1 MIDTNDFDGEIEREL
16 NRVLRPVDGASVP
29 AWRTPGSAGLVKRI
43 VGGAGAAIALKVLTG
58 LAVAVFAGAGAL
70 AATEAVTTGSLNP
83 ADWGQQ
89 VKQQV
94 AACKA
99 ALTDGHHGIGDCV
112 SAFAKQHGDLVSD
125 QHAAS
130 SARLN
135 HGNDDNNKG
144 NGHSGNN
151 GKGNGNTSSHG
162 KSNGNG
168 KANGHGKPSDLPPRP

>member
-16 NRVLRPVDGASVP
+16 NRVLRPVDGASIP
-29 AWRTPGSAGLVKRI
+29 AWRTPASGGLVKRI
-43 VGGAGAAIALKVLTG
+43 LGGAGAAIALKMLTG
-58 LAVAVFAGAGAL
+58 LAVAAFAGAGVL
-70 AATEAVTTGSLNP
+70 AATEAATTGSLNP

-99 ALTDGHHGIGDCV
+99 ALTDGKHGIGDCV

-135 HGNDDNNKG
+135 HGNDKNQG
-144 NGHSGNN
+144 NGHDGNN
-151 GKGNGNTSSHG
+151 GQGNGNGHG
-162 KSNGNG
+162 KSNGDG
-168 KANGHGKPSDLPPRP
+168 KSSGHGKPSDLPLHP